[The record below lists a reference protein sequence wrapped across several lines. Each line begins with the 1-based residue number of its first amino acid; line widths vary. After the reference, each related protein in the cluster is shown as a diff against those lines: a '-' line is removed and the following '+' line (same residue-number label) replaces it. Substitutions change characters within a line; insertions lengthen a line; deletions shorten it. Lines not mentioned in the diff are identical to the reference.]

1 MPFTRIFRIP
11 DYYTSF
17 ACKCGNCVNTCCHGW
32 AITISMTEFF
42 RLSGMN
48 CSDSL
53 RRALDCAILLVD
65 NPTKERYATFNT
77 DWRGDCR
84 LHRES
89 DGLCAIQYECGEEP
103 LPAICRMYPRAVRT
117 RYDDECCCSAGC
129 EAVAEL
135 LMERTTPLVFVEREL
150 TVPLEPE
157 RPDRDSRIAK
167 LYRPVRN
174 HCIEILQH
182 GKLPLESR
190 IAALSQ
196 LASELDAALNSP
208 GRIDG
213 FMLPDALYYIES
225 AGSYSAPFDLP
236 TAKLLS
242 NWFGQRSASLYPYSQ
257 AAAEYYGT
265 DCELTTYL
273 PDPAMTAGLY
283 DEANA
288 RRENFDQALENLLVN
303 EVFISGFPFNS
314 SSPTDA
320 ALALRALYLMLRYIT
335 AAIDGSAFAV
345 FRVANNTNFYN
356 VAPRLMRG
364 ISAERKP

>member
-1 MPFTRIFRIP
+1 MPFTRIFRMP

-32 AITISMTEFF
+32 AITISMPEYF
-42 RLSGMN
+42 RLSGMS
-48 CSDSL
+48 CSESL
-53 RRALDCAILLVD
+53 RRALDCSLIPVD

-84 LHRES
+84 MHRES

-135 LMERTTPLVFVEREL
+135 LMERITPLTFVEREL

-157 RPDRDSRIAK
+157 RPERDSPVAK
-167 LYRPVRN
+167 LYRPVRDR
-174 HCIEILQH
+174 CIEILQYREI
-182 GKLPLESR
+182 PLESR

-196 LASELDAALNSP
+196 LASELDSALSSP
-208 GRIDG
+208 GAPNN
-213 FMLPDALYYIES
+213 FTLHDALYYIES
-225 AGSYSAPFDLP
+225 AGSYCAPFDLP
-236 TAKLLS
+236 TAKLLT
-242 NWFGQRSASLYPYSQ
+242 NWFGERSVSLNPYSQ
-257 AAAEYYGT
+257 GAAEYYGA
-265 DCELTTYL
+265 DCELSTFL
-273 PDPAMTAGLY
+273 SDPAMTAGLY
-283 DEANA
+283 EEANA
-288 RRENFDQALENLLVN
+288 LRENFEPALENLLVN

-314 SSPTDA
+314 ASPADA
-320 ALALRALYLMLRYIT
+320 ALAFRALYLMLRYIT
-335 AAIDGSAFAV
+335 AAVDNSAFAV
-345 FRVANNTNFYN
+345 FRVADNTDFYN

-364 ISAERKP
+364 AAAERRP